1 MADTPLPHRKEVRIP
16 LKMFVN
22 LSSSDKPSF
31 ELAPTIDISCHGAQ
45 VVTRRSW
52 QPNQRLSVR
61 AIRGTLNSLA
71 RVVHC
76 EPYKDNSFVIG
87 IEIYAPTDDWT
98 GAT

>member
-52 QPNQRLSVR
+52 QPNQQLSVR
-61 AIRGTLNSLA
+61 ASRGTLNSLA

-76 EPYKDNSFVIG
+76 EPYKDNCFVIG
-87 IEIYAPTDDWT
+87 IEIYAPAGDWT